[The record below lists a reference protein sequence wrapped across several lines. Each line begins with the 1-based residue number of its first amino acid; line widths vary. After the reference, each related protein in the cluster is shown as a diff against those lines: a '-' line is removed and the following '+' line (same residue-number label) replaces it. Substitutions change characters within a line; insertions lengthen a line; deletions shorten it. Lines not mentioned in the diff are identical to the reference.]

1 MKQSVVEPVIKE
13 GDADVWAPRLDMR
26 AAELQFV
33 GEVRLH
39 GLCQL
44 VRRRANNLPAT
55 YTHET
60 ARQGCAW
67 ALWRPRCHG
76 HDHLHHRQVVDP
88 ACHVLRHQSR
98 AHRYGLTATPTH
110 PCHSDPAS
118 VARSRA
124 HVRPPHQ
131 GVTALVAQGA
141 AAWRGGVRCTDRAR
155 SEHSGSDSV
164 HVQYLGHAP
173 IARVVLEASARPLS
187 VKSKCPALT
196 FWAAAAR

>member
-1 MKQSVVEPVIKE
+1 MLTF
-13 GDADVWAPRLDMR
+13 GRLDSTCGQPNFSLSVKCGSM
-26 AAELQFV
+26 ASASLSGVELTTCPQRIHMKRH
-33 GEVRLH
+33 VR
-39 GLCQL
+39 G
-44 VRRRANNLPAT
+44 
-55 YTHET
+55 
-60 ARQGCAW
+60 ARGRFG
-67 ALWRPRCHG
+67 ALAVTGTTICT
-76 HDHLHHRQVVDP
+76 RQVVDP

-131 GVTALVAQGA
+131 GVTGLVAQGA
-141 AAWRGGVRCTDRAR
+141 AAWRGRVRCTDRAR